1 MAGTDRYAFKREG
14 FSGLEIPAGAYFYF
28 ACQTSAAG
36 RGFLLLW
43 EIFRFPKSPEEKSSC
58 GKKTHAAGAAKEES
72 MKETKKWNKKVLAG
86 VAALV
91 AAIAV
96 LAAVFF
102 VFREK
107 PVAGSKSVTIEVVN
121 KAQETASYTV
131 KTDAEYLR
139 QAMEETEGLT
149 FSGTESEYGM
159 MVETVNGETADYNTD
174 GAYWAFYVNG
184 DYCNY
189 GIDTQPVEDGDT
201 FTIAYT
207 VYVSE

>member
-1 MAGTDRYAFKREG
+1 
-14 FSGLEIPAGAYFYF
+14 
-28 ACQTSAAG
+28 
-36 RGFLLLW
+36 
-43 EIFRFPKSPEEKSSC
+43 
-58 GKKTHAAGAAKEES
+58 